1 MTDEA
6 PDTSNNSNPITLP
19 DDHPLVKTL
28 AAQKDQVAKLKA
40 AITPAEQ
47 LTALQ
52 DKAKRFDEHDARAE
66 QLKVRD
72 EVARAK
78 GLTASLLRGSS
89 KEDFEAHAD
98 ELIAAGL
105 KPAIAPPADGQ
116 GNTGTQVSTSDELSP
131 DEVAPTSSAPR
142 GGILRR
148 IATWMSTRSPLS
160 VWLLLADTSV
170 PTNWRLSGVT
180 SRPVWITPQRS
191 SWLRKAFRCRQILL
205 TPSETRGSQANR
217 TSSPRCLSPRWPRRI
232 HPLPDP
238 ARSSSQETPVPT
250 KPRQLILEPNRR
262 TTVNAKRGRST
273 SGRPGSPL

>member
-105 KPAIAPPADGQ
+105 KPG
-116 GNTGTQVSTSDELSP
+116 
-131 DEVAPTSSAPR
+131 R
-142 GGILRR
+142 RLRR
-148 IATWMSTRSPLS
+148 VVGLFFCRRDDDAAA
-160 VWLLLADTSV
+160 VWNIVRLLRHVA
-170 PTNWRLSGVT
+170 
-180 SRPVWITPQRS
+180 
-191 SWLRKAFRCRQILL
+191 
-205 TPSETRGSQANR
+205 
-217 TSSPRCLSPRWPRRI
+217 
-232 HPLPDP
+232 
-238 ARSSSQETPVPT
+238 
-250 KPRQLILEPNRR
+250 
-262 TTVNAKRGRST
+262 
-273 SGRPGSPL
+273 

>member
-28 AAQKDQVAKLKA
+28 AAQKDQVAKFKA

-105 KPAIAPPADGQ
+105 QPAIGPTCGTGRATPA
-116 GNTGTQVSTSDELSP
+116 
-131 DEVAPTSSAPR
+131 
-142 GGILRR
+142 RR
-148 IATWMSTRSPLS
+148 CRPAWNCRPTRSPQRQ
-160 VWLLLADTSV
+160 A
-170 PTNWRLSGVT
+170 P
-180 SRPVWITPQRS
+180 PVAAS
-191 SWLRKAFRCRQILL
+191 
-205 TPSETRGSQANR
+205 
-217 TSSPRCLSPRWPRRI
+217 
-232 HPLPDP
+232 
-238 ARSSSQETPVPT
+238 
-250 KPRQLILEPNRR
+250 
-262 TTVNAKRGRST
+262 
-273 SGRPGSPL
+273 

>member
-1 MTDEA
+1 M
-6 PDTSNNSNPITLP
+6 
-19 DDHPLVKTL
+19 KTL

-131 DEVAPTSSAPR
+131 DEVA
-142 GGILRR
+142 
-148 IATWMSTRSPLS
+148 
-160 VWLLLADTSV
+160 
-170 PTNWRLSGVT
+170 
-180 SRPVWITPQRS
+180 
-191 SWLRKAFRCRQILL
+191 KAVL
-205 TPSETRGSQANR
+205 
-217 TSSPRCLSPRWPRRI
+217 
-232 HPLPDP
+232 
-238 ARSSSQETPVPT
+238 
-250 KPRQLILEPNRR
+250 
-262 TTVNAKRGRST
+262 GR
-273 SGRPGSPL
+273 